1 LKRAE
6 QNRQIIVQSAQAKK
20 EAAEF
25 EKEAEVI
32 RATGVAE
39 ALAKVREELQTL
51 TDEQARVLIYYKWVQ
66 GLNDESSQVIY
77 VPTEANLPM
86 LLEAGRIAE
95 SPGPTDYGPAIEKE
109 LTRQVTEENR
119 ESGEAVRE

>member
-1 LKRAE
+1 
-6 QNRQIIVQSAQAKK
+6 
-20 EAAEF
+20 
-25 EKEAEVI
+25 
-32 RATGVAE
+32 
-39 ALAKVREELQTL
+39 L

-86 LLEAGRIAE
+86 LLEAGRIAD
-95 SPGPTDYGPAIEKE
+95 SSGPVDYGPAIEKE